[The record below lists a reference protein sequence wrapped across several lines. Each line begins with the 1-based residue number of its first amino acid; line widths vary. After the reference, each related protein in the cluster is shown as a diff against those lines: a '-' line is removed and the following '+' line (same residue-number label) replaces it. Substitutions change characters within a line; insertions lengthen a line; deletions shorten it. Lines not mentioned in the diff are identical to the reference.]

1 MGAKVNAMT
10 AATLYDLLHQ
20 CSVKLSLSDGTCGT
34 GFFVAPGYLLTC
46 EHVVR
51 HAGKA
56 AIQVRWQQ
64 NDDFA
69 EAHIE
74 EVLEEYDIALL
85 RFISPSDELPCV
97 YLSDDLRVGDE
108 IYLFG
113 YPDTEYE
120 NGRPVTPEFEG
131 FTGDDPPFILLE
143 QGQLQPGMSG
153 AALLNRRT
161 GKVCGMAKFTR
172 DQFTDLGGGG
182 ITSTVIFQQLPQLVK
197 LQEEFHK
204 RDKRW
209 QKFFEQTDTVFKDKA
224 ICPNN
229 LPRSGTVSFVGRE
242 SELTALHTQLHQTDG
257 LTIAAIQGMGG
268 IGKTELALQYARYHL
283 GQRTYGGGICWLQA
297 KEQDVGTELVNFA
310 QVHLGLTPPD
320 SLNLLDQVQFCWRNW
335 PIQEDVLIIIDDV
348 TDYAAIKPYLPPQ
361 EPRFG
366 VLMTTRLQ
374 LGTSIHSLRIE
385 VLLEDASLQLLESLI
400 GSERLTQETDVAQ
413 ALCQWLGH
421 LPLGLEL
428 VGRFLNRK
436 PDWTLQ
442 RMLQQLRNK
451 RLQARAL
458 NKRQAD
464 MTAVHE
470 SAAVAFELS
479 WQTLNKDEQQL
490 AYRLSLFAL
499 APISWDF
506 VGRWSGEDE
515 DDLEDWRDDGLIN
528 RSLLTRIGK
537 DTYQLHQLIREF
549 FRSKLD
555 DWPEADNLKRS
566 FCQSIA
572 KLAQQIPQTPNREQ
586 ILEIAPTI
594 PHLTE
599 VTTTLLD
606 SLDDENLIES
616 FVGLGK
622 FYEGQGFYSE
632 AKTWYENCTQVV
644 KQKCQDR
651 PVLLAVIQGHLAR
664 IYQLQGQY
672 SESVKMYRQVLEI
685 QRSCLQMSSPEIAET
700 LNDLGVVLY
709 KQGKY
714 LEAEPLYVEAIK
726 LWKASYGEVHPKV
739 VEGQINLAGL
749 YTSQGKYLE
758 AEQLFIKALETGKH
772 CLGEQHPRIAGYI
785 GNLAYCYKSQSKL
798 KKAEPLYVEALTL
811 YRKLLD
817 KLHPSFSEA
826 LSNLGM
832 LYISQ
837 QKYSA
842 AEKLLAE
849 SLAIQRKVF
858 GEEHPDLARGINN
871 IAYLYDLQDRFEEAE
886 PLYVKALEMRKKL
899 LGEDHP
905 KVAIS
910 LNNLATL
917 YRLTNRRNEAKPL
930 YEKAIKILKSHLGDG
945 HPQTIQFKQNLL
957 ALDATDNDSISM

>member
-1 MGAKVNAMT
+1 MT

-20 CSVKLSLSDGTCGT
+20 CSVKLLLSDGTCGT

-51 HAGKA
+51 HADKA
-56 AIQVRWQQ
+56 PIQVRWQQ
-64 NDDFA
+64 QDNFA

-74 EVLEEYDIALL
+74 EILEKYDIALL
-85 RFISPSDELPCV
+85 RFVPPSDELPCV
-97 YLSDDLRVGDE
+97 YLSNELRVGDE

-113 YPDTEYE
+113 YPDTEYD

-131 FTGDDPPFILLE
+131 FTGDDPPFMLLE
-143 QGQLQPGMSG
+143 RGQLQPGMSG

-182 ITSTVIFQQLPQLVK
+182 ITSAVIFQQLPKLVK

-209 QKFFEQTDTVFKDKA
+209 QNFFEQPDILLKEKA

-229 LPRSGTVSFVGRE
+229 LPRSGTVSFVGRA
-242 SELTALHTQLHQTDG
+242 SELTALHTQLCQTDG
-257 LTIAAIQGMGG
+257 LTITAIQGMGG
-268 IGKTELALQYARYHL
+268 IGKTELALQYARHHL
-283 GQRTYGGGICWLQA
+283 EQQTYDGGICWFQA

-335 PIQEDVLIIIDDV
+335 PIQGDILVIIDDV

-374 LGTSIHSLRIE
+374 LGASIHRLQIDVLHEDTSLK
-385 VLLEDASLQLLESLI
+385 LLESLV
-400 GSERLTQETDVAQ
+400 GSERLAQELEIAQ
-413 ALCQWLGH
+413 TLCSWLGY

-428 VGRFLNRK
+428 VGRFLIRK
-436 PDWTLQ
+436 PDWSLTKMQ
-442 RMLQQLRNK
+442 QQLKNK

-464 MTAVHE
+464 MTAIHE
-470 SAAVAFELS
+470 SAAAAFELS
-479 WQTLNKDEQQL
+479 WQTLNTDEQQL

-499 APISWDF
+499 APIPWDF
-506 VGRWSGEDE
+506 VELWSDEDE

-528 RSLLTRIGK
+528 RSLLTRVGRG
-537 DTYQLHQLIREF
+537 TYQLHQLIREF

-572 KLAQQIPQTPNREQ
+572 QLAQEIPQTSNREQ

-599 VTTTLLD
+599 VTTTWLD
-606 SLDDENLIES
+606 SLNNENLIES

-622 FYEGQGFYSE
+622 FYEGQGCYSE
-632 AKTWYENCTQVV
+632 ARTCYENCTQVV
-644 KQKCQDR
+644 KQKFQKD
-651 PVLLAVIQGHLAR
+651 LITLASIQGHLAR

-672 SESVKMYRQVLEI
+672 SESEKIYRQVLKI
-685 QRSCLQMSSPEIAET
+685 QQSYLQIASPEIAET
-700 LNDLGVVLY
+700 LNDLGVALY

-714 LEAEPLYVEAIK
+714 SEAEPLLSKAIEI
-726 LWKASYGEVHPKV
+726 WKSTYGEVHSKV
-739 VEGQINLAGL
+739 VEGQNNLAGL
-749 YTSQGKYLE
+749 YNDQGRYRE
-758 AEQLFIKALETGKH
+758 AEQLFIQALEIGKH
-772 CLGEQHPRIAGYI
+772 CLGDQHPRIATNI
-785 GNLAYCYKSQSKL
+785 NNLAFCYKSQGEIE
-798 KKAEPLYVEALTL
+798 KAESLYIEALAL

-817 KLHPSFSEA
+817 KEHPSLSEG
-826 LSNLGM
+826 LNNLGM

-842 AEKLLAE
+842 AEELLTE
-849 SLAIQRKVF
+849 SLEIQRKVF

-871 IAYLYDLQDRFEEAE
+871 IAYLYDLQNRFEEAE
-886 PLYVKALEMRKKL
+886 PLYVEALEMRKKL
-899 LGEDHP
+899 LGEEHP
-905 KVAIS
+905 QVAIS

-917 YRLTNRRNEAKPL
+917 YRLTKRYNKAKSL
-930 YEKAIKILKSHLGDG
+930 YAKALEILEFQLGVE
-945 HPQTIQFKQNLL
+945 HPRTIRVKQNLVTL
-957 ALDATDNDSISM
+957 AIEMNKSAAT